1 MNLANAYF
9 QINKWFGGLKISNSK
24 SKGSKVFSLNRR
36 NIVRKRKDLDDFS
49 IAYEEN
55 IDSYLLNP
63 QSQASEPNPRHRR
76 FLSTGNIIDFKKT
89 PAAVC
94 D

>member
-24 SKGSKVFSLNRR
+24 FKGSKVFSLNRQ

-63 QSQASEPNPRHRR
+63 QSQASAPNPRHRR
-76 FLSTGNIIDFKKT
+76 FLSTGNILDFKKT

-94 D
+94 Y